1 MSATIL
7 LFYSNKCPHCR
18 QFLDKCDHLGIQ
30 SMHKV
35 CVDNTPRGR
44 IPAVVK
50 SVPALVFSGT
60 TQCMQGDQAFKWLDQ
75 KIHQQQQQAQQRQ
88 QNHLAQSQPTN
99 GDGNAQQTSE
109 PLAWQ
114 STEMGTSFSDTY
126 SFIDNSFTETG
137 TAKESNGGS
146 GSTIPKNFAF
156 LSESTSNQNTH
167 VSDSNTAPPPSN
179 MRGMMRQ
186 LPSQQHSQQ
195 RDGAPSGYG
204 RMPPTAMMAPPST
217 RPETD
222 ELSKRMESFRMS
234 REHDVPPP
242 VQRLA

>member
-1 MSATIL
+1 MSASIL

-18 QFLDKCDHLGIQ
+18 QFLDKCDQLGIQ

-44 IPAVVK
+44 IPAVVE

-60 TQCMQGDQAFKWLDQ
+60 TKCMQGDQAFTWLDQ
-75 KIHQQQQQAQQRQ
+75 QVHQQQQQAQQRQ
-88 QNHLAQSQPTN
+88 QNHLAQSQTTN
-99 GDGNAQQTSE
+99 GDRNAQQTGE

-114 STEMGTSFSDTY
+114 STEMGASFSDTY
-126 SFIDNSFTETG
+126 SFIDNSFTESGKTP
-137 TAKESNGGS
+137 KEGNGGS

-156 LSESTSNQNTH
+156 LSEPPSNQNTY
-167 VSDSNTAPPPSN
+167 VSHSNTTPPPTN
-179 MRGMMRQ
+179 MRGMMGQ
-186 LPSQQHSQQ
+186 FPSQQSQQ
-195 RDGAPSGYG
+195 RDGTPSGYG
-204 RMPPTAMMAPPST
+204 RMPPTAMMAPPSN